1 MNDMSK
7 VIVPKSDQINAD
19 DLISG
24 PITITIK
31 GVDIRPGTEQPVSI
45 FFEGDNGKPWRPCKS
60 MSRVLVAAWGADA
73 KQYAG
78 RSVTLYRDP
87 KVKWGGMEVGG
98 IRISHLSHIDRD
110 MVMALTATKGKR
122 APHTVKPL
130 KQQQQRNS
138 SPSQPSEPPS
148 AGVAQ
153 QSVESEATDN
163 APAETLYDNSTGGEE
178 VPSPA
183 AQALAFEDALKAA
196 ASEAELAATW
206 KANIE
211 LVRQLKADE
220 PALFAAV
227 NKAKDERKAALT
239 SADDSLGY

>member
-1 MNDMSK
+1 M
-7 VIVPKSDQINAD
+7 
-19 DLISG
+19 
-24 PITITIK
+24 
-31 GVDIRPGTEQPVSI
+31 
-45 FFEGDNGKPWRPCKS
+45 
-60 MSRVLVAAWGADA
+60 
-73 KQYAG
+73 
-78 RSVTLYRDP
+78 TLYRDA
-87 KVKWGGMEVGG
+87 KVKWAGLEVGG
-98 IRISHLSHIDRD
+98 IRVSHLSHIERD

-138 SPSQPSEPPS
+138 SPNQPSEPPS

-163 APAETLYDNSTGGEE
+163 AQQETLYDNSTGGEE

-183 AQALAFEDALKAA
+183 AQALAFEDSLKSA

-227 NKAKDERKAALT
+227 NKAKDERKAALAN
-239 SADDSLGY
+239 ADDSLGY

>member
-45 FFEGDNGKPWRPCKS
+45 YFEGDNGKPWRPCKS
-60 MSRVLVAAWGADA
+60 MSRVLVSAWGPDA
-73 KQYAG
+73 KAYIG

-98 IRISHLSHIDRD
+98 IRVSHLSHIDRD

-130 KQQQQRNS
+130 KQQRNS

-163 APAETLYDNSTGGEE
+163 ARETLYDNSTGGEE

-183 AQALAFEDALKAA
+183 AQALAFEDSLKSA

-206 KANIE
+206 KANVE

-239 SADDSLGY
+239 NADDSLGY

>member
-45 FFEGDNGKPWRPCKS
+45 YFEGDNGKPWRPCKS
-60 MSRVLVAAWGADA
+60 MSRVLVSAWGPDA
-73 KQYAG
+73 KAYIG

-98 IRISHLSHIDRD
+98 IRVSHLSHIERD

-183 AQALAFEDALKAA
+183 AQALAFEDSLKSA

-206 KANIE
+206 KANVE

-239 SADDSLGY
+239 NADDSLGY

>member
-1 MNDMSK
+1 MNDMTP
-7 VIVPKSDQINAD
+7 IIQPKSDQINAD

-24 PITITIK
+24 PRTFTIDT
-31 GVDIRPGTEQPVSI
+31 VDIRGGTEQPVSI
-45 FFEGDNGKPWRPCKS
+45 RLVGEDRVWRPCKS

-73 KQYAG
+73 NQYRG

-87 KVKWGGMEVGG
+87 KVKWAGLEVGG
-98 IRISHLSHIDRD
+98 IRISHLSHIERD

-130 KQQQQRNS
+130 KQQQQRS

-163 APAETLYDNSTGGEE
+163 AQETLYAHETGGEE

-206 KANIE
+206 KANVE

-239 SADDSLGY
+239 NADDGLGY